1 MNRTLLWILVA
12 LLAFDAATVQASSPS
27 APPPVTVEARP
38 SIYPLA
44 LELRDQ
50 DGAPTGLD
58 AFRGHPVIVTMF
70 YGSCPIAC
78 PLLVTRIR
86 EIEAALPEEARAE
99 LRVLVVS
106 FDPEHDTPAAL
117 RAIAARR
124 GLELGRWKL
133 ATGPDDDVRQLAA
146 ALGITYHRL
155 PEGGFTHSSVL
166 TVLDRDGRPVARSDD
181 LADTRPLIRAVMEA
195 R

>member
-181 LADTRPLIRAVMEA
+181 LADTRPLIRAVMET